1 MNKLVY
7 ASIVRDY
14 LRKKGQTVTVVE
26 NCKNNCCQVGLS
38 IKSDTGVSPIF
49 YIMDEEERTP
59 QEFADYMLAFKSA
72 EFDKDRLSEIML
84 NKEEILKRSHYI
96 LVNSK
101 LNERKQGIVRVPV
114 NDTLEMHYKIDI
126 SDVVKD
132 GNIVVEYT
140 HLSKN
145 NINEEEFIKASY
157 NNTRRK
163 YPLDILNIGEALNI
177 PGIAEPF
184 MWILT
189 NRKKIFGAGA
199 ILYKGARKKLLEK
212 FDGKEFVLLPSSVH
226 EWIAVPEELGSNLM
240 GLSTIIRDVNRS
252 VVDCEEVLSDR
263 PYKLIGDGQ
272 LVEA

>member
-14 LRKKGQTVTVVE
+14 LRKQGQTVTVVE
-26 NCKNNCCQVGLS
+26 DCKNNCCQVGLY
-38 IKSDTGVSPIF
+38 IKTNTGISPIF
-49 YIMDEEERTP
+49 YIRDEEERTP
-59 QEFADYMLAFKSA
+59 QEFANGMLAFKSA
-72 EFDKDRLSEIML
+72 EFDTDRLSEIML

-101 LNERKQGIVRVPV
+101 LNERRQSIVRVPV

-132 GNIVVEYT
+132 GNIVVEYS

-145 NINEEEFIKASY
+145 NITEEEFIKASY
-157 NNTRRK
+157 NNTRRH
-163 YPLDILNIGEALNI
+163 YPLDILNISEALNI
-177 PGIAEPF
+177 PGISGPT

-189 NRKKIFGAGA
+189 NKKKIFGAGA
-199 ILYKGARKKLLEK
+199 ILYKGTRKKLLEK
-212 FDGKEFVLLPSSVH
+212 FDGREFVLLPSSVH
-226 EWIAVPEELGSNLM
+226 EWIAVPEEFSSDLM
-240 GLSTIIRDVNRS
+240 GLTNIIRGVNRC
-252 VVDCEEVLSDR
+252 VVECEEVLSDR